1 MKIEY
6 SKDADALYVYFKE
19 EYVAKSLEIE
29 DGVVIDFDEKGHLI
43 GIEVLDVSQ
52 RFSLSDITNISI
64 ENLPI
69 ETTR

>member
-6 SKDADALYVYFKE
+6 SKQADASYVHFKE

-29 DGVVIDFDEKGHLI
+29 DGVVNDFDEKGHLI

-52 RFSLSDITNISI
+52 RFSLSDIATISI
-64 ENLPI
+64 ENLPS
-69 ETTR
+69 